1 VEEVVGQIARNQHG
15 VVTRAQL
22 LAAGA
27 SERAIERRL
36 GKGVLLRVHA
46 GVYRVGHRAPS
57 VEARYLAAVLACGP
71 GAALS
76 GRAAGHLWGLLKGGA
91 PPPEVTAPGQRRVQG
106 VRVRRS
112 RRGALRTTNFRGIP
126 VTTVPQTLADLAAEL
141 SEDGLARACH
151 EAGVKH
157 GTTPA
162 QLEPLIAAFPNRPGT
177 TKLRRVMRGD
187 TRVALSKLEAR
198 FLKLLRAKGLPLPKT
213 NRIASAKRV
222 DCRWPDHNLTVEL
235 DSYTYHSSRHAWE
248 QDRRRERQAFA
259 RGDDFRRYTWGD
271 VFERPAGMLAELG
284 GALA

>member
-1 VEEVVGQIARNQHG
+1 V
-15 VVTRAQL
+15 
-22 LAAGA
+22 
-27 SERAIERRL
+27 
-36 GKGVLLRVHA
+36 LRVLRL
-46 GVYRVGHRAPS
+46 VIWLLSWRV
-57 VEARYLAAVLACGP
+57 VLVP
-71 GAALS
+71 ALS

-198 FLKLLRAKGLPLPKT
+198 FLKLLRAEGLPLPRT